1 METMLHLNLP
11 YITAD
16 MPGVGGRLRLK
27 DEYFI
32 VEELPLYNPVGDG
45 RHLYVNLTKKG
56 LTTIEVQHR
65 LAELFNLNPR
75 DIGYAGLKDKHAFA
89 TQTFSIPLEN
99 GDEKIIGKVI
109 EHVRKSMPVTVN
121 WARLHRNKLRPG
133 HLLGN
138 RFRVTITDLNVTAGE
153 AECRAKAI
161 VEKLKVYGV
170 PNFFGPQRFGFQ
182 GDNIIKGMN
191 IVRGRLRV
199 KDKWLRRFLI
209 SSYQSYLCNLYLTR
223 RIESGLFY
231 KILAG
236 DIAKKYSTGGM
247 FIVEDAEREQLRYDR
262 QEISFTAPI
271 YGSKMWMAGGPAGEF
286 ESEILREAGVT
297 LDMFDQVKV
306 EGTRRL
312 GRLSLHDLQVEIE
325 GSNLVV
331 SFTLPKGAFATSVLR
346 EIMKT
351 EPEAMRCSLA
361 SS

>member
-1 METMLHLNLP
+1 M
-11 YITAD
+11 
-16 MPGVGGRLRLK
+16 K

-32 VEELPLYNPVGDG
+32 VEELPLYDPVGDG

-65 LAELFNLNPR
+65 LAKLFNLSPS
-75 DIGYAGLKDKHAFA
+75 DVGYAGLKDKHACA
-89 TQTFSIPLEN
+89 TQTFSIPLES
-99 GDEKIIGKVI
+99 GDGKIIEEVI
-109 EHVRKSMPVTVN
+109 EHVKRSLPVTVN

-138 RFRVTITDLNVTAGE
+138 RFRVTITDLNVTPEE

-161 VEKLKVYGV
+161 VEKLRRCGV

-182 GDNIIKGMN
+182 GDNIVKGMN
-191 IVRGRLRV
+191 IVRGKLRV
-199 KDKWLRRFLI
+199 KDRWLRRFLI
-209 SSYQSYLCNLYLTR
+209 SSYQSYLCNLYLAR
-223 RIESGLFY
+223 RVEAGLFY
-231 KILAG
+231 KILPG

-247 FIVEDAEREQLRYDR
+247 FIVEDAEREQPRYNR

-271 YGSKMWMAGGPAGEF
+271 YGSRMWMARGPAGEF
-286 ESEILREAGVT
+286 ESEILKEAGVT

-312 GRLSLHDLQVEIE
+312 GRLSISDIQVEIE

>member
-1 METMLHLNLP
+1 MFHLSLP
-11 YITAD
+11 YVTAD

-32 VEELPLYNPVGDG
+32 VEELPLYDPVGDG

-65 LAELFNLNPR
+65 LAKLFNLSPS
-75 DIGYAGLKDKHAFA
+75 DVGYAGLKDKHACA
-89 TQTFSIPLEN
+89 TQTFSIPLES
-99 GDEKIIGKVI
+99 GDGKIIEEVI
-109 EHVRKSMPVTVN
+109 EHVKRSLPVTVN

-138 RFRVTITDLNVTAGE
+138 RFRVTITDLNVTPEE

-161 VEKLKVYGV
+161 VEKLRRCGV

-182 GDNIIKGMN
+182 GDNIVKGMN
-191 IVRGRLRV
+191 IVRGKLRV
-199 KDKWLRRFLI
+199 KDRWLRRFLI
-209 SSYQSYLCNLYLTR
+209 SSYQSYLCNLYLAR
-223 RIESGLFY
+223 RVEAGLFY
-231 KILAG
+231 KILPG

-247 FIVEDAEREQLRYDR
+247 FIVEDAEREQPRYNR

-271 YGSKMWMAGGPAGEF
+271 YGSRMWMARGPAGEF
-286 ESEILREAGVT
+286 ESEILKEAGVT

-312 GRLSLHDLQVEIE
+312 GRLSISDIQVEIE

>member
-1 METMLHLNLP
+1 M
-11 YITAD
+11 
-16 MPGVGGRLRLK
+16 K

-32 VEELPLYNPVGDG
+32 VEELPLYDPVGDG

-65 LAELFNLNPR
+65 LAKLFNLSPS
-75 DIGYAGLKDKHAFA
+75 DIGYAGLKDKHACA
-89 TQTFSIPLEN
+89 TQTFSIPLES
-99 GDEKIIGKVI
+99 GDGKIIEEVI
-109 EHVRKSMPVTVN
+109 EHVKRSLPVTVN

-138 RFRVTITDLNVTAGE
+138 RFRVTITDLNVTPEE
-153 AECRAKAI
+153 AELRAKAI
-161 VEKLKVYGV
+161 VEKLRRCGV

-182 GDNIIKGMN
+182 GDNIVKGMN
-191 IVRGRLRV
+191 IVRGKLRV
-199 KDKWLRRFLI
+199 KDRWLRRFLI
-209 SSYQSYLCNLYLTR
+209 SSYQSYLCNLYLAR
-223 RIESGLFY
+223 RVEAGLFY
-231 KILAG
+231 KILPG

-247 FIVEDAEREQLRYDR
+247 FIVEDAEREQPRYNR

-271 YGSKMWMAGGPAGEF
+271 YGSRMWMARGPAGEF
-286 ESEILREAGVT
+286 ESEILKEAGVT

-312 GRLSLHDLQVEIE
+312 GRLSISDIQVEIE

>member
-1 METMLHLNLP
+1 ME
-11 YITAD
+11 
-16 MPGVGGRLRLK
+16 
-27 DEYFI
+27 
-32 VEELPLYNPVGDG
+32 
-45 RHLYVNLTKKG
+45 
-56 LTTIEVQHR
+56 
-65 LAELFNLNPR
+65 
-75 DIGYAGLKDKHAFA
+75 
-89 TQTFSIPLEN
+89 S
-99 GDEKIIGKVI
+99 GDEKIIEEVI
-109 EHVRKSMPVTVN
+109 EHVRRSMPVTVN

-138 RFRVTITDLNVTAGE
+138 RFRVIITDLKVTAGE

-161 VEKLKVYGV
+161 AEKLMMYGV

-191 IVRGRLRV
+191 IVKGRLRV

-223 RIESGLFY
+223 RLESGLFY
-231 KILAG
+231 KVLTG

-271 YGSKMWMAGGPAGEF
+271 YGSKMWMARGPAGEF
-286 ESEILREAGVT
+286 ESEILGEAGVT

-312 GRLSLHDLQVEIE
+312 GRLSLPDLQVNIE

-351 EPEAMRCSLA
+351 EP
-361 SS
+361 

>member
-1 METMLHLNLP
+1 M
-11 YITAD
+11 
-16 MPGVGGRLRLK
+16 K

-32 VEELPLYNPVGDG
+32 VEELPLYDPVGDG

-65 LAELFNLNPR
+65 LAKLFNLSPS
-75 DIGYAGLKDKHAFA
+75 DVGYAGLKDKHACA
-89 TQTFSIPLEN
+89 TQTFSIPLES
-99 GDEKIIGKVI
+99 GDGKIIEEVI
-109 EHVRKSMPVTVN
+109 EHVKRGLPVTVN

-138 RFRVTITDLNVTAGE
+138 RFRVTITDLNVTPEE

-161 VEKLKVYGV
+161 VEKLRRCGV

-182 GDNIIKGMN
+182 GDNIVKGMN
-191 IVRGRLRV
+191 IVRGKLRV
-199 KDKWLRRFLI
+199 KDRWLRRFLI
-209 SSYQSYLCNLYLTR
+209 SSYQSYLCNLYLAR
-223 RIESGLFY
+223 RVEAGLFY
-231 KILAG
+231 KILPG

-247 FIVEDAEREQLRYDR
+247 FIVEDAEREQPRYNR

-271 YGSKMWMAGGPAGEF
+271 YGSRMWMARGPAGEF
-286 ESEILREAGVT
+286 ESEILKEAGVT

-312 GRLSLHDLQVEIE
+312 GRLSISDIQVEIE